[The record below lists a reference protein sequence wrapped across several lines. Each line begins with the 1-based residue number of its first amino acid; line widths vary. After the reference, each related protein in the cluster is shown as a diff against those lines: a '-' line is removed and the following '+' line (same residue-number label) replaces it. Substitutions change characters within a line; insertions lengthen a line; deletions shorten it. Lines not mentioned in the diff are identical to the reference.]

1 MSRAKIERVYI
12 GGWFQRTTLHLS
24 EIHDFLKDAR
34 SPLNLDGEKLKS
46 LRDAL
51 GIMGLET
58 RVDDLE
64 YLYFST
70 KSNIEVNIYEDG
82 LIVLGKSMVRD
93 LKADI
98 NDLTSFYESKLSPA
112 LSYLFSLGAPVPK
125 ELANIK
131 TIYPYFVVFRRATA
145 KDIAGLLKDFGQ
157 EKYFEVRQKTFE
169 IYRGDT
175 LYIINNLKESLGGVE
190 QFVNEEIF
198 LREFKGQLHRYLNL
212 HRIIWEEIAE
222 VKEKG
227 SISGRDI
234 GGFKTK
240 VESYAKTINLIG
252 ARINQMGTFVGTR
265 EAIIKQDK
273 EMAHFV
279 DVLQFRYETLS
290 DTLSYIKD
298 LWGMTSNYVDSAL
311 KIFTDLQAKS
321 TEASVKNL
329 TVVTFMGVGAGVLG
343 LLTRPSARVT
353 AFGLLTFLGIIFLGY
368 ASNWI
373 MKGIYRRRAY
383 KIKDTEIAK
392 DIK

>member
-1 MSRAKIERVYI
+1 MKIERIYV

-24 EIHDFLKDAR
+24 EIRDFLMEGR
-34 SPLNLDGEKLKS
+34 SPLKLEGKKLQS
-46 LRDAL
+46 LRSVLDIE
-51 GIMGLET
+51 GFEM
-58 RVDDLE
+58 RVEDLE
-64 YLYFST
+64 YVYFESRD
-70 KSNIEVNIYEDG
+70 IEIKIYEDG
-82 LIVLGKSMVRD
+82 LIVLAKSKVKD

-98 NDLTSFYESKLSPA
+98 QDLTSFYEGKLSPA
-112 LSYLFSLGAPVPK
+112 LSYLFSLGAPIPK

-131 TIYPYFVVFRRATA
+131 TIYPYFVVMDRAT
-145 KDIAGLLKDFGQ
+145 LKDVSNLLMDFEQ
-157 EKYFEVRQKTFE
+157 EKHFQVRRKGFE

-175 LYIINNLKESLGGVE
+175 LYIINNLKESARTIE

-227 SISGRDI
+227 SIKGSDI

-252 ARINQMGTFVGTR
+252 ARIGQMGGFVRTR
-265 EAIIKQDK
+265 EAIVKHDK
-273 EMAHFV
+273 EMAPFL
-279 DVLQFRYETLS
+279 DVLQFRYETLI

-298 LWGMTSNYVDSAL
+298 LWAMTSNYVDSAL

-329 TVVTFMGVGAGVLG
+329 TVVTFMGVGASVLG
-343 LLTRPSARVT
+343 LLTKPSSQVT
-353 AFGLLTFLGIIFLGY
+353 AFGILTFLGIILLGY

-373 MKGIYRRRAY
+373 MKGIYKRRSY
-383 KIKDTEIAK
+383 EVKDAAIAK